1 MASGITLRQLT
12 IFLHV
17 SQSGSLSDAAAKLY
31 LSKAAV
37 SIAISELEK
46 QLGHTVFDRIN
57 NRLQLNH
64 QGKQLQPL
72 ADELLARHA
81 EIEQLGQKEYSSL
94 AGLKLGASQTIGNHM
109 LPSILAALNAQYQD
123 AGLQGDKLGLI
134 DPNIQITN
142 HESLCDQ
149 VAEFKLDIG
158 LTEGQ
163 VSHSDLVA
171 LPFASDEMV
180 IACPPN
186 STLSMDKPMS
196 LDELSDQQWLL
207 REYGSGS
214 REYFIKHVSPSLTS
228 WGELYQF
235 NSATAIINGVSAGL
249 GFCCLSNLSL
259 DASRVA
265 QKLQRVKLDRPLT
278 REYSI
283 VLHKNKFR
291 SVGLNQLVGFMQ
303 SWAKSQS

>member
-12 IFLHV
+12 IFLYV
-17 SQSGSLSDAAAKLY
+17 SQSGSLSDAAAKLC

-46 QLGHTVFDRIN
+46 QLGHTVFDRTN

-81 EIEQLGQKEYSSL
+81 EIEQLGQREYASL
-94 AGLKLGASQTIGNHM
+94 AGLKLGASQTIGNHL
-109 LPSILAALNAQYQD
+109 LPYILAGLNEQHRD
-123 AGLQGDKLGLI
+123 DDTQGDKLGLI
-134 DPNIQITN
+134 DSNIQITN

-158 LTEGQ
+158 ITEGQ

-186 STLSMDKPMS
+186 SRLCHDGAISLHQLSGQK
-196 LDELSDQQWLL
+196 WLL
-207 REYGSGS
+207 REQGSGS
-214 REYFIKHVSPSLTS
+214 REYFIKHVSPSLAS
-228 WGELYQF
+228 WREVYQF
-235 NSATAIINGVSAGL
+235 NSVTAIINGVSAGL

-265 QKLQRVKLDRPLT
+265 EKLQRVKLDKPLM

-283 VLHKNKFR
+283 VLHKKKFR